1 MQDRSPIFQAG
12 YILPT
17 LLAQIPKAC
26 AVKELDVRQA
36 VYRLS
41 HCVLEDLNSLP
52 RPVENA
58 PNEVEYSHLKVLY
71 NQLLRGTPTFLPHDV
86 EQAIAQ
92 HVLGLTKILR
102 QGNVG
107 FEIATERLVEAC
119 WHALHPVDPRVNRAS
134 SLKDYRQSWE
144 TLDSRAEEGFLFQD
158 LATQLYEGKGDFLLQ
173 LFEPQ
178 RSLETMVDNPKV
190 RAAMQSNF
198 KEQRADFVLEF
209 PYPAPSGQRGICVE
223 VDGPHHGEPSQRALD
238 ARRDAATQ
246 SSNWHPTIRF
256 PVHEFGTASSRKK
269 FNQIETLLDQH
280 PAIAL
285 YRRNYQA
292 LPDRNAMQ
300 LALSPF
306 GIARVQFALLRAML
320 SGQLDLNQSVWHIG
334 VLEHDVPCAYLAVEL
349 VQTAFAN
356 LTRLSGCG
364 VALPNV
370 QLEVFV
376 TEEFK
381 EAELNVGRR
390 TRPAR
395 DLDYVDAGT
404 FDLFIEVSLLRTPL
418 FRAPTPLQVGVHAVR
433 IHNAYHPEDS
443 LQPFLCGERIAY
455 RPIWD
460 GEREVQ
466 EPADALRYF
475 LRNIFRKQDFRPG
488 QIRIL
493 NLALQNKHVIGLLP
507 TGGGKSLTYQIA
519 GLMQPGHTIVVDPIK
534 SLMKDQVDS
543 LARMGINRTVY
554 INSSLNG
561 DERRAAAAR
570 LLEGHALF
578 CFISPERMIIPSFR
592 DLLSEMAQTGRL
604 FTYGVV
610 DEAHCVSEWGH
621 DFRTPYLAL
630 GRNLLRFCIPF
641 KKKSG
646 GQEKITLFGLTAT
659 ASFDVLADVQREL
672 SGQRPG
678 EPYGDEVPDSH
689 IVQHHTTN
697 RWELQYE
704 VEHVDFSTDHI
715 NFNSEFAELNL
726 KKALGNA
733 KQATIARWLKRAPE
747 VLQELASAPS
757 KIVSEDLIRIVS
769 EGSGQTLPSAEE
781 IANQVALPKDRLVG
795 FWNQQGAN
803 AALVFAPHRS
813 WVFGVTDRYEVTE
826 RMAGIAD
833 TLANH
838 LKPRL
843 ALHIGTYLGAAQG
856 EEETQGSLNKS
867 THIDED
873 NDRHQTAF
881 LSNKIDVMVATKAFG
896 MGIDKPNIRLTV
908 HSTYP
913 GSIES
918 FVQEAGRAGRDQK
931 MALSVLLYNRDQFQ
945 LRLRK
950 EPMNVDR
957 DIQEF
962 FHKGSFPGTDVETTT
977 LYELLTEIILPDT
990 RLTWL
995 AHELEKRL
1003 GFGEDESPSLRI
1015 SYSPKHGNLWL
1026 NDAEGK
1032 AFGFIRLNKCNIS
1045 ANENHSKELTFLYLN
1060 TLLNL
1065 VTDLQLHTYSSEK
1078 LIAWLKEN
1086 VDGERRP
1093 GIETQLAEMKM
1104 GETRNLIIPFTNGL
1118 PEDDPRC
1125 RRKPATDK
1133 AVYRLFLIGAID
1145 DYTVDYRGNTYSVT
1159 FSKKAPDEY
1168 LLHIENYISKFYPPR
1183 KVQDILAKI
1192 PSRKGDT
1199 RIQQILNFLI
1209 TFLYREIA
1217 KKRYESIRVMQDLCE
1232 HGLKEGN
1239 VGMKTYIHL
1248 YFNSK
1253 YARMN
1258 YAVSIDD
1265 TTVSHYRALLP
1276 RAVSAGI
1283 YNVSLRDW
1291 TDRGR
1296 HSHPDWVFD
1305 FMRIVED
1312 DVSGA
1317 TFDNLKHLRG
1327 ACTLLLVSNPDNA
1340 TLRLLRAFALLALA
1354 EQQTDIHHLVQPIV
1368 ADLAVGF
1375 RSLQVELDS
1384 THHFAGWVSAYRDA
1398 LLQKTAESFHPT
1410 VDDLLDT
1417 ALVRMHTTWTQH
1429 FAETLEEQLKP
1440 YVL

>member
-1 MQDRSPIFQAG
+1 MSERSSIFHAG

-17 LLAQIPKAC
+17 LLTQIPKAC
-26 AVKELDVRQA
+26 AVQDLDVRQA

-41 HCVLEDLNSLP
+41 HFVLEDLRSLP
-52 RPVENA
+52 RPVEKA
-58 PNEVEYSHLKVLY
+58 PDHIDFSHLKVLY
-71 NQLLRGTPTFLPHDV
+71 NQLLRGTPTYLPYDI
-86 EQAIAQ
+86 EQAIA
-92 HVLGLTKILR
+92 LSLEGLR
-102 QGNVG
+102 EGNVG
-107 FEIATERLVEAC
+107 FEVTSEQLVGAC
-119 WHALHPVDPRVNRAS
+119 WYALHPIDPRVNRAS
-134 SLKDYRQSWE
+134 SLHDYRQSWE
-144 TLDSRAEEGFLFQD
+144 QLDSRAEVGFLFQD
-158 LATQLYEGKGDFLLQ
+158 LASRLYTGEGDFLLQ

-178 RSLETMVDNPKV
+178 RSLDTMVDDPKV
-190 RAAMQSNF
+190 RAAMQNNF

-209 PYPAPSGQRGICVE
+209 PYPDPSGQRGICVE
-223 VDGPHHGEPSQRALD
+223 VDGPHHNESLQKSLD

-246 SSNWHPTIRF
+246 ASNWHPTIRF
-256 PVHEFGTASSRKK
+256 PVHEFGTAASRKK
-269 FNQIETLLDQH
+269 FKQIQTLLDQH

-285 YRRNYQA
+285 YRQNYAA

-306 GIARVQFALLRAML
+306 GIARVQFALLRAIL
-320 SGQLDLNQSVWHIG
+320 SGQLDLNQPVWHIG
-334 VLEHDVPCAYLAVEL
+334 VLEHDVPCAYLAVEQ

-356 LTRLSGCG
+356 LSRLSGCDF
-364 VALPNV
+364 ALPDI

-381 EAELNVGRR
+381 EAELNAGRR
-390 TRPAR
+390 TRPMS
-395 DLDYVDAGT
+395 DLDYVDSGT
-404 FDLFIEVSLLRTPL
+404 FDLFVEVSLLRTPQ
-418 FRAPTPLQVGVHAVR
+418 FRAPTPMQVGMHAVR
-433 IHNAYHPEDS
+433 IHNAYHPAHS
-443 LQPFLCGERIAY
+443 HQPFLCGERIPY

-460 GEREVQ
+460 GEREVA

-488 QIRIL
+488 QVRIL
-493 NLALQNKHVIGLLP
+493 NLALQNQHVIGLLP

-519 GLMQPGHTIVVDPIK
+519 GILQPGHTIVIDPIK

-561 DERRAAAAR
+561 DERRASAAR

-592 DLLSEMAQTGRL
+592 NLLSELAHTGRF

-641 KKKSG
+641 RREGG

-697 RWELQYE
+697 RWELQYV
-704 VEHVDFSTDHI
+704 VEHVNFSTNHI
-715 NFNSEFAELNL
+715 DFDSKYADRDI
-726 KKALGNA
+726 KKALGVVKQRAIA
-733 KQATIARWLKRAPE
+733 KSLKRAPD
-747 VLQELASAPS
+747 LLAELGSEPS
-757 KIVSEDLIRIVS
+757 MVVSDDLIRIVS

-781 IANQVALPKDRLVG
+781 IANQVALPKELIRA
-795 FWNQQGAN
+795 FWNQKGAN

-813 WVFGVTDRYEVTE
+813 SVFGVTDRYKNPDKMV
-826 RMAGIAD
+826 GIAD
-833 TLANH
+833 TLVNH
-838 LKPRL
+838 LQPDL
-843 ALHIGTYLGAAQG
+843 TLNIGVYLGASQDDDG
-856 EEETQGSLNKS
+856 GISLTNNGPLLN
-867 THIDED
+867 ED
-873 NDRHQTAF
+873 NDRNQTAF

-896 MGIDKPNIRLTV
+896 MGIDKPNIRMTV

-931 MALSVLLYNRDQFQ
+931 MALSVLLYNRDEFQ
-945 LRLRK
+945 LRVRK
-950 EPMNVDR
+950 KPMNVDR

-962 FHKGSFPGTDVETTT
+962 FHKGSFPGPRFEK
-977 LYELLTEIILPDT
+977 LSLLEILTEIIVPDT
-990 RLTWL
+990 QLTWL
-995 AHELEKRL
+995 ASELKKRI
-1003 GFGEDESPSLRI
+1003 GFSEDSSPNLRI
-1015 SYSPKHGNLWL
+1015 SYSRDHGNLWL
-1026 NDAEGK
+1026 NDEDNN
-1032 AFGFIRLNKCNIS
+1032 AFGYVNLERLRPYLSNKVINSKKAYTYLEVLIQLLV
-1045 ANENHSKELTFLYLN
+1045 ENK
-1060 TLLNL
+1060 
-1065 VTDLQLHTYSSEK
+1065 LHTFERER
-1078 LIAWLKEN
+1078 LDRWLKSH
-1086 VDGERRP
+1086 VDGGRRP
-1093 GIETQLAEMKM
+1093 GIEAQLAEMKM
-1104 GETRNLIIPFTNGL
+1104 NETRSLVIPFLNGL
-1118 PEDDPRC
+1118 PKDDEKC
-1125 RRKPATDK
+1125 RNKAATDK
-1133 AVYRLFLIGAID
+1133 AVYRLFLIGVID
-1145 DYTVDYRGNTYSVT
+1145 DYTIDYRGNTYTVT
-1159 FSKKAPDEY
+1159 FSKKDPDVY
-1168 LLHIENYISKFYPPR
+1168 LKYVEHYIAKFYPPR
-1183 KVQDILAKI
+1183 KVQQILEHI
-1192 PSRKGDT
+1192 PSRKGSSE
-1199 RIQQILNFLI
+1199 IQRILNFLVE
-1209 TFLYREIA
+1209 FLYSEIA

-1258 YAVSIDD
+1258 YAVSFDD
-1265 TTVSHYRALLP
+1265 AKAGEYRTL
-1276 RAVSAGI
+1276 SARSISSGS

-1296 HSHPDWVFD
+1296 LSHPDWVFD
-1305 FMRIVED
+1305 FMDIVED
-1312 DVSGA
+1312 DATGA

-1327 ACTLLLVSNPDNA
+1327 ACTLLLVSNPENA
-1340 TLRLLRAFALLALA
+1340 TLRLLRAFALLALS
-1354 EQQTDIHHLVQPIV
+1354 EQQTDMHHLVQPIV
-1368 ADLAVGF
+1368 TDLAVGF

-1384 THHFAGWVSAYRDA
+1384 TYHIAGWVSSYRDA
-1398 LLQKTAESFHPT
+1398 LLQKTAESFHPI
-1410 VDDLLDT
+1410 VEDLLDA
-1417 ALVRMHTTWTQH
+1417 ALVRMHTDWTQH

-1440 YVL
+1440 YVI